1 MRAISVVAGIAVF
14 IVGILVIFG
23 HAQAQDE
30 PYPLDLNV
38 GETFDVCA
46 SGLIRCPPIG
56 NICDDPKVA
65 IPVDISGS
73 GLGFRGV
80 GPGMTLCSTGSI
92 SGFRRIFRITVR

>member
-1 MRAISVVAGIAVF
+1 MRAKSVVAGIA
-14 IVGILVIFG
+14 IVIGTLVIFG
-23 HAQAQDE
+23 HARAQVE
-30 PYPLDLNV
+30 PYPVELKV

-65 IPVDISGS
+65 IPVDVPGS

-80 GPGMTLCSTGSI
+80 GPGTTLCAAGSA
-92 SGFRRIFRITVR
+92 GFGRVFRITVR